1 MKKQLL
7 LAGAIL
13 LSAAAFSQT
22 RENPKSEHGTQ
33 VRTVAKTE
41 TGETQSH
48 GTAVSAVASSKSQGS
63 AETRAERAILR
74 SERRQMKEEQ
84 KASGRSHEDVSADPK
99 HVEGDRR
106 TSERSHDGVS
116 IEGRTRGMSHG
127 TDARKGPKAGVKTG
141 VKAGAGAD
149 VKLSRPNI
157 RGNSRLNAGARIL

>member
-22 RENPKSEHGTQ
+22 RENTKSEHGTQ

-48 GTAVSAVASSKSQGS
+48 GTAVSAIASSKSQGS

-74 SERRQMKEEQ
+74 SERRQMKDEQ
-84 KASGRSHEDVSADPK
+84 RASGRTHDDVSADPK
-99 HVEGDRR
+99 HVDGDRR
-106 TSERSHDGVS
+106 ASGRTHDGVS
-116 IEGRTRGMSHG
+116 IEGRTMGKSHG
-127 TDARKGPKAGVKTG
+127 TDARKGPKAG

>member
-1 MKKQLL
+1 MKKQIL

-13 LSAAAFSQT
+13 LSASAFSQT
-22 RENPKSEHGTQ
+22 SENTKSEHGTQ

-41 TGETQSH
+41 TGETHSH

-63 AETRAERAILR
+63 AETRADRSISR

-99 HVEGDRR
+99 HVNGDHR

-116 IEGRTRGMSHG
+116 MEGRTRGMSHG
-127 TDARKGPKAGVKTG
+127 TDVRKGPKTG
-141 VKAGAGAD
+141 VKAGAGANI
-149 VKLSRPNI
+149 KLSRPNI